1 MWKERENSGKDILA
15 LDKIKK
21 LLQEGRRGS
30 ESERM
35 NSEEA
40 VQEGRVL
47 WKLKI
52 DVPVTKNLESSDSI
66 AESEK
71 ERDQAKIEMECFH
84 KLMYF
89 PGLVGSQDKGKAD
102 HQAVC
107 RKIHHCRLLGSQKN
121 VRLKISWNTL
131 VPSNRKH

>member
-1 MWKERENSGKDILA
+1 MWKKRENSGKDILA

-40 VQEGRVL
+40 VKEERVL

-52 DVPVTKNLESSDSI
+52 DVPVTKNLES
-66 AESEK
+66 
-71 ERDQAKIEMECFH
+71 Q
-84 KLMYF
+84 
-89 PGLVGSQDKGKAD
+89 
-102 HQAVC
+102 
-107 RKIHHCRLLGSQKN
+107 
-121 VRLKISWNTL
+121 
-131 VPSNRKH
+131 